1 MHLKRKE
8 IKVAMAYR
16 DYTQKLLAERSGV
29 SRGTINAICC
39 GRSCSE
45 QTAQKIAAALGVT
58 LKDLTDTEQ

>member
-16 DYTQKLLAERSGV
+16 DYTQKLLAEQSGV

-45 QTAQKIAAALGVT
+45 QTAQKIAAALGVK
-58 LKDLTDTEQ
+58 LEELTE